1 MAVQQAIKTYPLL
14 RWLLVAS
21 AVVVVVGLVA
31 SKIVTDPN
39 NADTNT
45 LLVFV
50 AIAVVLP
57 FLALAMPRRQVVT
70 YELPTDTLDRR
81 SKKELEGILQELDA
95 AKASGEMDEAR
106 YTKAR
111 EKILAALKGKK

>member
-1 MAVQQAIKTYPLL
+1 MAIQQAIKTYPAL

-21 AVVVVVGLVA
+21 AALVAVGLFVSQVA
-31 SKIVTDPN
+31 TDPN

-57 FLALAMPRRQVVT
+57 FLALLFPRRQVVT

-81 SKKELEGILQELDA
+81 SKRELEGILQELDT
-95 AKASGEMDEAR
+95 AKGSGKMDEAR

-111 EKILAALKGKK
+111 AKVLAALKGKK